1 VREDGDFADFY
12 AANYGRTVA
21 LVAAM
26 LADRHEAEDIAQ
38 EAFARA
44 LPRWTRLRRYDSPEA
59 WIRRVA
65 LRLAID
71 SRRRVK
77 RATKAVP
84 SPRSCDRQIRPVQRP
99 EQGVDHSG
107 GTGSLRA
114 HADAA
119 PPSLRPRQPTCGGGV
134 LSAHRQARA
143 SHHAVTGER
152 HGLVLRPAL
161 GGPVRTAGRY
171 LVRQPLRKQPGW
183 ALQELERAKLL
194 VLAEVRAVRL
204 VIGSVT
210 QPFATR
216 RR

>member
-21 LVAAM
+21 LVTAM

-77 RATKAVP
+77 RAAKAAAALTWP
-84 SPRSCDRQIRPVQRP
+84 D
-99 EQGVDHSG
+99 
-107 GTGSLRA
+107 TT
-114 HADAA
+114 AA
-119 PPSLRPRQPTCGGGV
+119 PQPDLALGRAMLALPLPQRVVVFLHYHVDLTVLQIARELRLPESTVKARLAGGRRRLEQE
-134 LSAHRQARA
+134 LSARGEQALSRREVA
-143 SHHAVTGER
+143 SDDG
-152 HGLVLRPAL
+152 
-161 GGPVRTAGRY
+161 
-171 LVRQPLRKQPGW
+171 
-183 ALQELERAKLL
+183 
-194 VLAEVRAVRL
+194 
-204 VIGSVT
+204 
-210 QPFATR
+210 
-216 RR
+216 